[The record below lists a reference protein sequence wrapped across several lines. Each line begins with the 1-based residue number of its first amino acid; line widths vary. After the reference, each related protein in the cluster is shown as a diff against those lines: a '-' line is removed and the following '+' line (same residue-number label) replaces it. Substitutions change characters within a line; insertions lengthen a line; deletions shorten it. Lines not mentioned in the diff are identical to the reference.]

1 MTRAFAIAMFSIV
14 ILSAAA
20 LGQHQGTPEQQ
31 RACRHDATRFCRYM
45 NDDYA
50 IANCLRANIGR
61 LRTECRQVME
71 GRR

>member
-1 MTRAFAIAMFSIV
+1 MTRAFVIAIASIV
-14 ILSAAA
+14 IFSGAAS
-20 LGQHQGTPEQQ
+20 GQHQGTAEQQ

-50 IANCLRANIGR
+50 IENCLRANIGR

>member
-1 MTRAFAIAMFSIV
+1 MIRALAIAVLSSV
-14 ILSAAA
+14 ILSTAA

-31 RACRHDATRFCRYM
+31 RACRHDATRLCR
-45 NDDYA
+45 NEGDDYA

-61 LRTECRQVME
+61 LRPACRAVME